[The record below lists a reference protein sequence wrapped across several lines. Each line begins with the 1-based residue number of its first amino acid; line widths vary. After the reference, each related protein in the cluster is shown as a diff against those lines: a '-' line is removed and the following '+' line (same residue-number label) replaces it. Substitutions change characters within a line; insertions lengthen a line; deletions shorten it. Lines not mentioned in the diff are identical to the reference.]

1 MDRDFYWFDH
11 QIENTIKR
19 LFVYNWIDFIDIIWI
34 PVSDNLNREYLF
46 LTYGPSSRMEYPN
59 NWNKRMK
66 IWDETIQTLF
76 ENTDEEIKSEIDF
89 DAKNELNTATPD
101 PILDIY

>member
-1 MDRDFYWFDH
+1 MNF
-11 QIENTIKR
+11 T
-19 LFVYNWIDFIDIIWI
+19 DIIWS
-34 PVSDNLNREYLF
+34 PVNDKLNRDYLF

-66 IWDETIQTLF
+66 IWDETIQALL
-76 ENTDEEIKSEIDF
+76 ENTDEEMDSEIDF
-89 DAKNELNTATPD
+89 DALNKLKTATPD